1 MSLPSDVQDI
11 LLKLERFCKMQIVDY
26 VLYDSLPSESS
37 SDSSD
42 SDIDDL
48 CVLKMWAYAK

>member
-1 MSLPSDVQDI
+1 MSLPSDVQNI